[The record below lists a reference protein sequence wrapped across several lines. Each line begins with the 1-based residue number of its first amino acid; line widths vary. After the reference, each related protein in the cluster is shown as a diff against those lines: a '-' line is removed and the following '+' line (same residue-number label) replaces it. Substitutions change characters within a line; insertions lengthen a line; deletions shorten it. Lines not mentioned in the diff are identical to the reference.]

1 MATSERPDLS
11 SLLHTLYAR
20 RGLLEKAM
28 ESGSPESKEERWRRG
43 GVTAVPPHH
52 PALKAGAA
60 AATRVIGP
68 IINQE

>member
-1 MATSERPDLS
+1 
-11 SLLHTLYAR
+11 
-20 RGLLEKAM
+20 M